1 MDNGEGKE
9 RQNNVIVES
18 HYENERK
25 MFKSLILTCILVLVT
40 SCKEQKSQTAGSD
53 YKTQKVTL
61 SDRTVYSTFS
71 ATIQGKQ
78 DVGVYPQISGLITAV
93 LVKEGAAVKKG
104 RPCSSSTRFLIKL
117 L

>member
-1 MDNGEGKE
+1 MKE
-9 RQNNVIVES
+9 
-18 HYENERK
+18 K
-25 MFKSLILTCILVLVT
+25 MFRSLILTCILVLVA

-61 SDRTVYSTFS
+61 SDRTLYSTFS

-78 DVGVYPQISGLITAV
+78 DVGIYPQISGLITAV

>member
-1 MDNGEGKE
+1 MKE
-9 RQNNVIVES
+9 
-18 HYENERK
+18 K

>member
-1 MDNGEGKE
+1 MKMKE
-9 RQNNVIVES
+9 
-18 HYENERK
+18 K

-78 DVGVYPQISGLITAV
+78 DVGVYPQISPSFSPSSRSIPASLLFFNEDDSGLG
-93 LVKEGAAVKKG
+93 EF
-104 RPCSSSTRFLIKL
+104 SL